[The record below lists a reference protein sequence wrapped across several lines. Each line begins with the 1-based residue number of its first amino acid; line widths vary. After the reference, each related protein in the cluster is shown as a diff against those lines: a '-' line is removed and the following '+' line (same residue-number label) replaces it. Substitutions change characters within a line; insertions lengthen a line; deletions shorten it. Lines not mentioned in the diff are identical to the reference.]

1 MCRNHS
7 ELDTPAPDITGIL
20 SQIRAG
26 DTAAQR
32 DLFDAVYA
40 ELRRI
45 SRRQMRREDA
55 AHLLQTTALV
65 HEAYLRLVEWRDL
78 GSLENRTHF
87 FAVAARVMRN
97 ILTEHA
103 RRRDAQKRGGAYAR
117 VPLDEVLDSIE
128 QSDRVCVLDLD
139 AALDELAALDRR
151 QAEIIELR
159 TFAGLSSQA
168 IADLLGLSKST
179 IDKSQRS
186 ARAWLHA
193 RLSDAS

>member
-1 MCRNHS
+1 MDS
-7 ELDTPAPDITGIL
+7 SAPDITAIL

-26 DTAAQR
+26 DAAARQK
-32 DLFDAVYA
+32 LFDAVYS
-40 ELRRI
+40 ELQRI
-45 SRRQMRREDA
+45 SRLQMRREDA
-55 AHLLQTTALV
+55 SHLLQTTALV
-65 HEAYLRLVEWRDL
+65 HEAYLRLVGWRDL

-103 RRRDAQKRGGAYAR
+103 RRRDAQKRGGGYER

-128 QSDRVCVLDLD
+128 QSDRASVLDLD
-139 AALDELAALDRR
+139 AALDELAAMDRR

-159 TFAGLSSQA
+159 TFAGLTSQE
-168 IADLLGLSKST
+168 IADLFGLSKST

-193 RLSDAS
+193 RLSEAS